1 MRLFRDLDTLPPDTR
16 GSVVALGNFD
26 GVHRGHQA
34 VIAAARAAAERA
46 GAPLGVLTLEP
57 HPRTLFSPDA
67 EPFRLTPLR
76 AKLRLLA
83 VLGVDHVFALRFN
96 RRLAQTR
103 AEDFAR
109 DVLIRGLSVRHVV
122 VGYDY
127 VFGHRR
133 KGTAELLGGVAD
145 AGGFDFTCVEPISG
159 GGRPETY
166 SSTLVRNYLTAGEP
180 AKAAAILGRDW
191 EIEGVVR
198 RGRMLGRTLG
208 FPTANLRLDA
218 YLRPARGVYACRVM
232 IEGTDRAGWIPGVA
246 YLGPRPT
253 VDGAGDLLE
262 AHLFDFSGDLYG
274 RRLRVALVD
283 FLREDRRFDGLPALQ
298 AQIAADGDRAR
309 QLLAYRDWS
318 SAWPDTHYAAA
329 IGVPDPKERG

>member
-1 MRLFRDLDTLPPDTR
+1 MRLHRDLHTLPPETR
-16 GSVVALGNFD
+16 GCVVALGNFD

-34 VIAAARAAAERA
+34 VIAAAMTLARRDS
-46 GAPLGVLTLEP
+46 APLAVLTLEP
-57 HPRTLFSPDA
+57 HPRTLFSRDA

-83 VLGVDHVFALRFN
+83 ALGVDHVFALRFGW
-96 RRLAQTR
+96 RLARTP
-103 AEDFAR
+103 AADFAR
-109 DVLIRGLSVRHVV
+109 DVLIRGLSARHVV

-127 VFGHRR
+127 VFGHQRQ
-133 KGTAELLGGVAD
+133 GTAEMLGGVAD
-145 AGGFDFTCVEPISG
+145 AGGFEFTCVEPISG
-159 GGRPETY
+159 GGRAETY
-166 SSTLVRNYLTAGEP
+166 SSTLVRNYLKAGEP

-191 EIEGVVR
+191 EIEGLVR
-198 RGRMLGRTLG
+198 RGQMLGRTLG
-208 FPTANLRLDA
+208 FPTANLRLDS
-218 YLRPARGVYACRVM
+218 YLRPARGVYACRVA
-232 IEGTDRAGWIPGVA
+232 IEGTDRSAWMPGVA
-246 YLGPRPT
+246 YLGRRPT
-253 VDGAGDLLE
+253 VDGEGDLLE

-329 IGVPDPKERG
+329 IGVPDPEGGQ